1 MEFSIRGEYIELC
14 SLLKAAN
21 LVMSGGE
28 GKEVV
33 AQGMVTVDG
42 QLEQSGSNLLL
53 ESSDSG
59 HEEPIEIGAHDTDE
73 TEPLEER
80 NTRIFGLVQ
89 HAEVEVQPPE
99 LSVEEEVRHRF
110 VLLLHG
116 KNLELLSLL
125 TT

>member
-42 QLEQSGSNLLL
+42 QLELRKRCKIRSGQRVEFQGNT
-53 ESSDSG
+53 
-59 HEEPIEIGAHDTDE
+59 IEVVAG
-73 TEPLEER
+73 
-80 NTRIFGLVQ
+80 
-89 HAEVEVQPPE
+89 EV
-99 LSVEEEVRHRF
+99 
-110 VLLLHG
+110 
-116 KNLELLSLL
+116 
-125 TT
+125 